1 MIESFELFEFHC
13 AYIFFA
19 KVDKKVDSENN
30 TILKMSQKK
39 FYKISKAD
47 EENVVWKIPVTV
59 ITQSTYPKVHSKF
72 LMDCAT
78 FRINCGVI
86 PGDDWIML
94 NADYTGFYRTEY
106 SEAML
111 KPLFVTL
118 ENNPA
123 ELGSSLD
130 RIGFINDLFALCW
143 SNTLSV
149 SKLLEF
155 VWLFRNETDTYVWLM
170 LLKQIQQL
178 ARCLVSTEF
187 NENFQLFFK
196 ALLSN
201 ISKKLG
207 YELKSNASKTY
218 KN

>member
-130 RIGFINDLFALCW
+130 RIGFINDL
-143 SNTLSV
+143 
-149 SKLLEF
+149 
-155 VWLFRNETDTYVWLM
+155 
-170 LLKQIQQL
+170 
-178 ARCLVSTEF
+178 
-187 NENFQLFFK
+187 
-196 ALLSN
+196 
-201 ISKKLG
+201 
-207 YELKSNASKTY
+207 
-218 KN
+218 